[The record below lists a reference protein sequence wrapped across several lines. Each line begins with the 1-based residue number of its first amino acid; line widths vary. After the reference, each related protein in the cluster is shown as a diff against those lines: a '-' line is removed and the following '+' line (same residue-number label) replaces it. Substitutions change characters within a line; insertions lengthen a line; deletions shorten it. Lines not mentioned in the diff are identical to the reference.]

1 MKLIN
6 QTKKGAISIEYILV
20 AVLILGIA
28 AGATAIITA
37 KFTAATSKLPKQPA

>member
-28 AGATAIITA
+28 AGATAIINA
-37 KFTAATSKLPKQPA
+37 KFSNATSDANLK

>member
-28 AGATAIITA
+28 AGATAIITSR
-37 KFTAATSKLPKQPA
+37 FTSATSKLPA